1 MRICSSSQPRRIP
14 MSLSGAKPSGSSA
27 SRFWLTGCVAV
38 HDLGEAVVVV
48 RGLDE
53 HRVVIAGSRRR
64 AGNGRIVE
72 QDRKL
77 HGGEE
82 LAFGAVFQRRNA
94 RRIALEETVI
104 GVRPARRSRSAG
116 SGRRRGS
123 RHRRT
128 AQAEPLNDASRIRP
142 SFSAS
147 CRWRRQ

>member
-1 MRICSSSQPRRIP
+1 MFARVDPVAEDAHRGIEPLRHARDFGDRRIFLHLAVLP
-14 MSLSGAKPSGSSA
+14 DEDLLVVPAEANSEVLERREAVGSSA

-53 HRVVIAGSRRR
+53 HRVEIAGSRGR

-82 LAFGAVFQRRNA
+82 LAFGAVFQ
-94 RRIALEETVI
+94 
-104 GVRPARRSRSAG
+104 
-116 SGRRRGS
+116 
-123 RHRRT
+123 
-128 AQAEPLNDASRIRP
+128 
-142 SFSAS
+142 
-147 CRWRRQ
+147 